1 MTKSRTTWLQ
11 YVASG
16 TVIVYAAGVSGW
28 AIAHRLVGD
37 GFWLLALAN
46 AFAVYLFVPL
56 PGMALLAALARRRGA
71 WVALLIVTLLFF
83 RLFGGDLL
91 PPSPVARAGTD
102 GPELTVM
109 TYNVLFANTDAAPIV
124 ASITG
129 AAAHSDSL
137 PRSDGGGL
145 GWGPGWEP
153 DLVAFQEL
161 TPLLAQQLEPAI
173 GAQYP
178 YRTPPHANCYAEV
191 TIWSRYPLQV
201 EAVEDDMLCR
211 VNSVVVDFD
220 GQPVRVVNV
229 HAWPY
234 IGLDRASVEQSF
246 QWRREQ
252 VTSILNMVEG
262 QPEPLII
269 LGDLNSTPMHEMY
282 QALDRH
288 LVDAFREAGWGL
300 GHTYPAMQTR
310 FRGMPLPARLVRID
324 HIFHSKDWRAEAAEV
339 RAWDGAS
346 DHLAVVARLR
356 LLDTD

>member
-1 MTKSRTTWLQ
+1 MTKSKTTWLQ

-16 TVIVYAAGVSGW
+16 VVVVYATGVSGW

-46 AFAVYLFVPL
+46 AFAVYLFAPL
-56 PGMALLAALARRRGA
+56 PAMALLAALARRRGA
-71 WVALLIVTLLFF
+71 WIALLIVTLLFF

-91 PPSPVARAGTD
+91 PPSPVARAGAD

-109 TYNVLFANTDAAPIV
+109 TYNVLFANTDATPIV
-124 ASITG
+124 TSVTDA
-129 AAAHSDSL
+129 
-137 PRSDGGGL
+137 
-145 GWGPGWEP
+145 EP

-161 TPLLAQQLEPAI
+161 PPFLAQQLEPAL

-178 YRTPPHANCYAEV
+178 YRTPSHANCYAGAA
-191 TIWSRYPLQV
+191 IWSRYPLQV

-229 HAWPY
+229 HAWSY
-234 IGLDRASVEQSF
+234 TGLDRASVEQSF

-252 VTSILNMVEG
+252 VASILNMIEG
-262 QPEPLII
+262 QPESLIL

-282 QALDRH
+282 QVLDRH

-300 GHTYPAMQTR
+300 GHTYPATQTR
-310 FRGMPLPARLVRID
+310 FRGIPLPGLMVRID
-324 HIFHSKDWRAEAAEV
+324 HIFHSDDWRAEAAGV
-339 RAWDGAS
+339 LAWDGAS
-346 DHLAVVARLR
+346 DHRAVVARLR